1 MLLFSLLA
9 SEFIRVAASR
19 RFFSARGVLAFVHA
33 SRQRSGKRAELIQ
46 HLLAMVDV
54 NAGSAAALELALLDV
69 PQLTSYAR
77 RVIVQQRPF
86 ATFADMAKRV
96 NAGLPP
102 TSRNRLPAK
111 LAKHFR
117 FDDGGARERNAEYG
131 RELVGLNIHIP
142 WSAWDGY
149 PVGSGFETGLV
160 WEYIAQPLGRFVVS
174 CLCPPSGARSVL
186 LVHGYWARDVLTV
199 HVVCTHRT
207 LWEAHLARGHSR
219 VWKIG
224 WP

>member
-1 MLLFSLLA
+1 
-9 SEFIRVAASR
+9 
-19 RFFSARGVLAFVHA
+19 
-33 SRQRSGKRAELIQ
+33 
-46 HLLAMVDV
+46 MVDV
-54 NAGSAAALELALLDV
+54 NAGSAAALEFALFDV

-102 TSRNRLPAK
+102 TSNNRLPAK

-117 FDDGGARERNAEYG
+117 FDEAGARERNAEYG

-149 PVGSGFETGLV
+149 PDGSGFETG
-160 WEYIAQPLGRFVVS
+160 
-174 CLCPPSGARSVL
+174 
-186 LVHGYWARDVLTV
+186 TV
-199 HVVCTHRT
+199 
-207 LWEAHLARGHSR
+207 
-219 VWKIG
+219 
-224 WP
+224 